1 MDKAP
6 QHNSDDAEFEF
17 LKECF
22 CPICDSFSNYFMPLN
37 KIVEKEGDT
46 EDLATLATTQHNVIS
61 ILGAISE
68 QRESSDKTT
77 ENSTDSDSGKNSGL
91 DSLIN
96 SFQYFIETMSNDC
109 KYDNFVREIEIFIT
123 FLKGVRIHFGEN
135 GSYEVMAFKS
145 QKKKMNAE
153 KRLYCSALQKIIISS
168 QTDKSFLEKAKRL
181 LTDFVRDKAIERIT
195 LSSTEKVINKTSMLY
210 KIYDTALE
218 FSLKSP
224 QLTEELL
231 YILKKIAYIYA
242 IGLGQVQDVKN
253 EKMQAILQTLHDEQ
267 KCNIKNLLALF
278 EIKKKPEEYFKEV
291 LFDSDLNEDSLEFQP
306 DCHPL
311 NEKPL
316 LFNIYAVNPSIIEL
330 PKSYLDFVHRYF
342 KNLCGR
348 CKGLPSHGDTAV
360 CLLCGEVLC
369 VKKCTQKDMSE
380 DSITLTLEGN
390 LFKHRKT
397 HHAGNGLYCEIS
409 TLNIILIYS
418 SRTFVCKSK
427 PLYTDSINQ
436 NIVSILANPADRP
449 LHNVDF
455 RRFYLNKDTVSYL
468 QQIITKH
475 TLPLEQLELNR
486 TNNGAFTTKD
496 I

>member
-37 KIVEKEGDT
+37 KLSEKEGET
-46 EDLATLATTQHNVIS
+46 EEISTINQHNIIS
-61 ILGAISE
+61 IIGALCE
-68 QRESSDKTT
+68 NTSSDKTL
-77 ENSTDSDSGKNSGL
+77 ENSSDSDSSKNVGL
-91 DSLIN
+91 DSIIN

-109 KYDNFVREIEIFIT
+109 KYDNFVREMEIYIT
-123 FLKGVRIHFGEN
+123 FLKGVRINFGEAGN
-135 GSYEVMAFKS
+135 YEVMSFKS

-153 KRLYCSALQKIIISS
+153 KRLYCNAIQKIIISS

-181 LTDFVRDKAIERIT
+181 LNDYVRDKAVERIT
-195 LSSTEKVINKTSMLY
+195 LSTTEKVFNKTSMLY

-224 QLTEELL
+224 QLAEELL

-242 IGLGQVQDVKN
+242 IGLGQVQDIKN
-253 EKMQAILQTLHDEQ
+253 EKMQAILMTLHDDS
-267 KCNIKNLLALF
+267 KCNVKNLLALF
-278 EIKKKPEEYFKEV
+278 EIKKKPEEYFKEI
-291 LFDSDLNEDSLEFQP
+291 LFDSDLNEDNLEFQL
-306 DCHPL
+306 DCNPL

-330 PKSYLDFVHRYF
+330 PKSYLDFVHKYF
-342 KNLCGR
+342 RSLCSR
-348 CKGLPSHGDTAV
+348 CKGLPSHGDTAL
-360 CLLCGEVLC
+360 CLLCGEVFC
-369 VKKCTQKDMSE
+369 VKKCTQKEVSE

-390 LFKHRKT
+390 LFKHRKVA
-397 HHAGNGLYCEIS
+397 HAGNGLYCEIS
-409 TLNIILIYS
+409 SLNIILIYS

-436 NIVSILANPADRP
+436 NIVNALSNPADRP

-455 RRFYLNKDTVSYL
+455 RRFYLNKESVAYL
-468 QQIITKH
+468 QQMITKH
-475 TLPLEQLELNR
+475 RLPLEQLELNR
-486 TNNGAFTTKD
+486 TNNGSFFTKD